1 MVRMGRPRAF
11 PRIVLFGLLLLVL
24 LAGGLLWFD
33 YLGLVDAVSVIR
45 PAASAVGLSE
55 GGPADPTDPALLD
68 TAREQKVEDALA
80 LREEELARQEE
91 ELEARAAELEVL
103 EQELRDREAELAE
116 REVSFNQ
123 RVEQYE
129 NRRAVL
135 EQNARDLTNMP
146 PDTAVDILVG
156 YEDQLLIDTLRVT
169 EELAQAAGEVSL
181 VPVWLARMP
190 ADRVA
195 TIQRKMTVKPEE

>member
-1 MVRMGRPRAF
+1 MVRLGRPRAF
-11 PRIVLFGLLLLVL
+11 PRILLFGLLLLLL

-45 PAASAVGLSE
+45 PAASTVGLSE
-55 GGPADPTDPALLD
+55 GGQADPTDPALLD
-68 TAREQKVEDALA
+68 TAREQKGEDALA
-80 LREEELARQEE
+80 IREEELVRQEE

>member
-1 MVRMGRPRAF
+1 MVRMGRVRAF
-11 PRIVLFGLLLLVL
+11 PRILLFGLLLLVL

-33 YLGLVDAVSVIR
+33 YLGLIDAVSVIR

-55 GGPADPTDPALLD
+55 GAPADPTDPGLLD

-80 LREEELARQEE
+80 LREEELTRREE
-91 ELEARAAELEVL
+91 ELEARQAEIEIL
-103 EQELRDREAELAE
+103 EQELRDREAEIAE

-129 NRRAVL
+129 NKRAVL

-146 PDTAVDILVG
+146 PDTAVGILVG

-169 EELAQAAGEVSL
+169 AELAQAAGEVSL

>member
-1 MVRMGRPRAF
+1 MARMGRVRAF
-11 PRIVLFGLLLLVL
+11 PRIFLFGLLLLVL
-24 LAGGLLWFD
+24 LGGGLLWFD
-33 YLGLVDAVSVIR
+33 YLGLVDAVAIVR
-45 PAASAVGLSE
+45 PAASAVGLAE
-55 GGPADPTDPALLD
+55 GEATDPTDPALLD
-68 TAREQKVEDALA
+68 VAREEKTEEALA
-80 LREEELARQEE
+80 LREEELARREE
-91 ELEARAAELEVL
+91 EVEAQAAELEVL
-103 EQELRDREAELAE
+103 EEELRDREAELAE

-181 VPVWLARMP
+181 VRVWLARMP

-195 TIQRKMTVKPEE
+195 IMQRKMTVKPEE

>member
-1 MVRMGRPRAF
+1 MARMGRVRAF
-11 PRIVLFGLLLLVL
+11 PRILLFGTLLLLL

-33 YLGLVDAVSVIR
+33 FLGLVDATAIVS
-45 PAASAVGLSE
+45 PAASAVGLTE
-55 GGPADPTDPALLD
+55 GVETDPTDPELLD
-68 TAREQKVEDALA
+68 IARDEKLEDALLIREEELN
-80 LREEELARQEE
+80 LREEEI
-91 ELEARAAELEVL
+91 EARTLELEVL
-103 EQELRDREAELAE
+103 EQEIRDRESEIAE

-123 RVEQYE
+123 RVQQYE
-129 NRRAVL
+129 NRRTVL

-146 PDTAVDILVG
+146 PDSAVDILVG

-169 EELAQAAGEVSL
+169 EELAQNAGEISL

>member
-1 MVRMGRPRAF
+1 MGRVRAF
-11 PRIVLFGLLLLVL
+11 PRIFLFGLLLLVL
-24 LAGGLLWFD
+24 VGGGLLWFD
-33 YLGLVDAVSVIR
+33 YLGLIDAVAIVR
-45 PAASAVGLSE
+45 PAASAVGLAE
-55 GGPADPTDPALLD
+55 AEETDPTDPALLD
-68 TAREQKVEDALA
+68 VAREAKTEEALA
-80 LREEELARQEE
+80 LREEELARREE
-91 ELEARAAELEVL
+91 ELEAQAAELEVL

-169 EELAQAAGEVSL
+169 EELAQAAGDVSL

>member
-1 MVRMGRPRAF
+1 MVRMVRPRAF
-11 PRIVLFGLLLLVL
+11 PRILLFGLLLLGLVT
-24 LAGGLLWFD
+24 GGLLWFD

-55 GGPADPTDPALLD
+55 GGPPDPTDPGLLD
-68 TAREQKVEDALA
+68 TAREQKAEDALA
-80 LREEELARQEE
+80 LREEELDRQEE
-91 ELEARAAELEVL
+91 ELEARASELEVL

-146 PDTAVDILVG
+146 PNTAVDILVG

-181 VPVWLARMP
+181 VPVWLAGMP

>member
-1 MVRMGRPRAF
+1 MVRMGRVRAF
-11 PRIVLFGLLLLVL
+11 PRIFLFGLLLLAL
-24 LAGGLLWFD
+24 LGGGLLWFD
-33 YLGLVDAVSVIR
+33 YLGLVDAVSLVR
-45 PAASAVGLSE
+45 PAASAVGLSD
-55 GGPADPTDPALLD
+55 GGEADPTDPALLD
-68 TAREQKVEDALA
+68 TAREQKTEDALA
-80 LREEELARQEE
+80 LREEELTQRAE
-91 ELEARAAELEVL
+91 ELASREAELEVL
-103 EQELRDREAELAE
+103 EQELRDREAEIVE

-135 EQNARDLTNMP
+135 EQNARDLTSMP
-146 PDTAVDILVG
+146 PNSAVDILVG

-169 EELAQAAGEVSL
+169 EELAQEAGEVSL
-181 VPVWLARMP
+181 VSVWLARMP

>member
-1 MVRMGRPRAF
+1 MDRMGRVRAF
-11 PRIVLFGLLLLVL
+11 PRIFLFGLLLLILVS
-24 LAGGLLWFD
+24 GGVLWFD
-33 YLGLVDAVSVIR
+33 YLGILDATAVLS
-45 PAASAVGLSE
+45 PFASAVGLSE
-55 GGPADPTDPALLD
+55 GTETDPADPALLD
-68 TAREQKVEDALA
+68 TARQQKLDDALT
-80 LREEELARQEE
+80 LREEELTRLEE
-91 ELEARAAELEVL
+91 ELGAKVTELEVM
-103 EQELRDREAELAE
+103 EQELRDREEELAE

-146 PDTAVDILVG
+146 PDSAVDILVG

-169 EELAQAAGEVSL
+169 EELAQTAGEVSL

-195 TIQRKMTVKPEE
+195 VIQRKMTVKPEE